1 MRPRQISLFV
11 LFVSV
16 ALFVILIV
24 SRFTYP
30 DADIVQYYRD
40 RTLYYRYLVLAILL
54 MPVNWWL
61 EYLKF
66 VQMSH
71 LDQVNG
77 RVVLI
82 KSLLSG
88 IFLSAITPVK
98 SGDYGG
104 RLVFIRK
111 DDWAIAL
118 NAVFWGNGC
127 QLLWLMVCGLLGL
140 LYLSTVLSENL
151 LQAKTS
157 LVVVLI
163 VVMLMLIIVWFYLRI
178 ILVRKLIFYLPFKEK
193 LRKVYYNF
201 LKIKNRND
209 LYKTLIIA
217 GLRYFTYIIQ
227 SMLLISVFNNT
238 IAFSLLLSGVMT
250 VFFVQA
256 ILPVLSFLGLIGRT
270 GIAIFVLNKIGVS
283 EMDGGVSSIM
293 LWVVNI
299 FIPSMV
305 GLYFLFR
312 KMINKQN
319 EKKELDIS

>member
-1 MRPRQISLFV
+1 MRPRQVSLFV
-11 LFVSV
+11 LFVAV
-16 ALFVILIV
+16 VLFGVLIV

-30 DADIVQYYRD
+30 DADIVHYYRD
-40 RTLYYRYLVLAILL
+40 RTLNYRYLLLAILL

-127 QLLWLMVCGLLGL
+127 QLLWLLVCGLLGL